1 MTDERP
7 LTPRQRAHRQTM
19 ADILR
24 IAHQQLA
31 AEGSAALSLRAIAL
45 ELGLVSSAI
54 YRYVPSRD
62 ELLTLLIEE
71 SYTSFAEAVE
81 AAEGRCRR
89 DDPGHRWLAFGR
101 AVRRWAVANPAE
113 WALLYGSP
121 VPGYHAPPERTTA
134 AGSRVP
140 LLLVRLLAEA
150 DLKPSPDDPPMTA
163 ALHRELERLRPGLPG
178 ELPPEVFARGLLA
191 WSSLCGL
198 VTLEL
203 FGQFTNTLTRFAG
216 HLDHQLARLGT
227 MLGLPPCDD
236 RSEAAPRGQRRR

>member
-1 MTDERP
+1 
-7 LTPRQRAHRQTM
+7 M

-31 AEGSAALSLRAIAL
+31 AEGTAGLSLRAIAR

-71 SYTSFAEAVE
+71 SYTAFANAVE
-81 AAEGRCRR
+81 AAEARCRR
-89 DDPGHRWLAFGR
+89 DDPGRRWLTLGR

-121 VPGYHAPPERTTA
+121 VPGYQAPPERTTA

-140 LLLVRLLAEA
+140 LLLLGLLADAE
-150 DLKPSPDDPPMTA
+150 LKPSPDDPPMTA
-163 ALHRELERLRPGLPG
+163 ALRRELDRLRPGLPG
-178 ELPPEVFARGLLA
+178 QLPPEVLARGLLLF
-191 WSSLCGL
+191 SSLCGL
-198 VTLEL
+198 VSLEL
-203 FGQFTNTLTRFAG
+203 FGQFTNTVTQFPG
-216 HLDHQLARLGT
+216 HLDHQLTRLGI
-227 MLGLPPCDD
+227 LVGLPEP
-236 RSEAAPRGQRRR
+236 A

>member
-1 MTDERP
+1 MIGAMT
-7 LTPRQRAHRQTM
+7 LTPRQRAHQQTM

-24 IAHQQLA
+24 IAHQQLTT
-31 AEGSAALSLRAIAL
+31 EGTAGLSLRAIAR

-71 SYTSFAEAVE
+71 SYTAFADSVE
-81 AAEGRCRR
+81 TAEGRCRR
-89 DDPGHRWLAFGR
+89 DDFGRRWLTLGR

-140 LLLVRLLAEA
+140 LLLLALLADAEV
-150 DLKPSPDDPPMTA
+150 KPSADDPPMTA

-178 ELPPEVFARGLLA
+178 QMPPEVLARGLLMF
-191 WSSLCGL
+191 SSLCGL
-198 VTLEL
+198 VSLEL
-203 FGQFTNTLTRFAG
+203 FGQFTNTVTQFPA
-216 HLDHQLARLGT
+216 HLDHQLTRLGQL
-227 MLGLPPCDD
+227 LGLPDP
-236 RSEAAPRGQRRR
+236 G

>member
-1 MTDERP
+1 MT
-7 LTPRQRAHRQTM
+7 TPRQRAHQQTM

-31 AEGSAALSLRAIAL
+31 TEGSAGLSLRAIAR

-71 SYTSFAEAVE
+71 SYTAFGDAVE

-89 DDPGHRWLAFGR
+89 DDLGRRWLTIGR

-140 LLLVRLLAEA
+140 LLLLGLLADAQLE
-150 DLKPSPDDPPMTA
+150 PSQDDPPMTA
-163 ALHRELERLRPGLPG
+163 ALHRELERLAPSLPG
-178 ELPPEVFARGLLA
+178 ELKPEILARGLLA
-191 WSSLCGL
+191 FSSLCGL
-198 VTLEL
+198 VSLEL
-203 FGQFTNTLTRFAG
+203 FGQFTNTVTQFPA
-216 HLDHQLARLGT
+216 HLDHQLGRLGAA
-227 MLGLPPCDD
+227 LGLP
-236 RSEAAPRGQRRR
+236 A

>member
-1 MTDERP
+1 MT
-7 LTPRQRAHRQTM
+7 TPRQRAHQQTM

-24 IAHQQLA
+24 IAHQQLST
-31 AEGSAALSLRAIAL
+31 EGSAGLSLRAIAR

-71 SYTSFAEAVE
+71 SYNSFGDAVE
-81 AAEGRCRR
+81 AAEARCRR
-89 DDPGHRWLAFGR
+89 DDYGRRWLTLGR
-101 AVRRWAVANPAE
+101 SVRRWAVANPAE

-140 LLLVRLLAEA
+140 LLILGLVADAE
-150 DLKPSPDDPPMTA
+150 LEPVDDPPMTA
-163 ALHRELERLRPGLPG
+163 ALHRELERAGHALPG
-178 ELPPEVFARGLLA
+178 VLKPEVLSRGLLA
-191 WSSLCGL
+191 FSSLCGL
-198 VTLEL
+198 VSLEL
-203 FGQFTNTLTRFAG
+203 FGQFTNTITQFPA

-227 MLGLPPCDD
+227 ELGLP
-236 RSEAAPRGQRRR
+236 SV

>member
-1 MTDERP
+1 ME
-7 LTPRQRAHRQTM
+7 TPRQRQHRQTM

-24 IAHQQLA
+24 IAHGQLVT
-31 AEGSAALSLRAIAL
+31 EGSAGLSLRAIAR

-71 SYTSFAEAVE
+71 SYTAFGDAVE
-81 AAEGRCRR
+81 AAEARCRR
-89 DDPGHRWLAFGR
+89 EDLGRRWLTVGR

-140 LLLVRLLAEA
+140 FLVLQLLADA
-150 DLKPSPDDPPMTA
+150 DLQPASDDPPMTA
-163 ALHRELERLRPGLPG
+163 ALHRELDKLRPGLPG
-178 ELPPEVFARGLLA
+178 DLKPEVLARGLLA
-191 WSSLCGL
+191 FSSLCGL
-198 VTLEL
+198 VSLEL
-203 FGQFTNTLTRFAG
+203 FGQFTNTVTQFPA
-216 HLDHQLARLGT
+216 HLDHQLTRLGAT
-227 MLGLPPCDD
+227 LGIPEPT
-236 RSEAAPRGQRRR
+236 

>member
-1 MTDERP
+1 ME
-7 LTPRQRAHRQTM
+7 TPRQRQHRQTM

-24 IAHQQLA
+24 IAHGQLVT
-31 AEGSAALSLRAIAL
+31 EGSAGLSLRAIAR

-71 SYTSFAEAVE
+71 SYNAFGDAVE
-81 AAEGRCRR
+81 AAETRCRR
-89 DDPGHRWLAFGR
+89 EDLGRRWLTLGR

-140 LLLVRLLAEA
+140 FLVLQLLADA
-150 DLKPSPDDPPMTA
+150 DLEPAPHDPPMTA
-163 ALHRELERLRPGLPG
+163 ALHRELDRLRPGLPG
-178 ELPPEVFARGLLA
+178 DLKPEVLARGLLA
-191 WSSLCGL
+191 FSSLCGL
-198 VTLEL
+198 VSLEL
-203 FGQFTNTLTRFAG
+203 FGQFTNTVIQFPA
-216 HLDHQLARLGT
+216 HLDHQLTRLGT
-227 MLGLPPCDD
+227 TLGLPEPT
-236 RSEAAPRGQRRR
+236 

>member
-1 MTDERP
+1 MIGAMTP
-7 LTPRQRAHRQTM
+7 TPRQRAHQQTM

-24 IAHQQLA
+24 IAHRQLA
-31 AEGSAALSLRAIAL
+31 TEGSAALSLRAIAR

-71 SYTSFAEAVE
+71 SYNAFGDAVE
-81 AAEGRCRR
+81 AAEARARR
-89 DDPGHRWLAFGR
+89 DDLGRRWLSLGR

-140 LLLVRLLAEA
+140 FLLLNLLADAE
-150 DLKPSPDDPPMTA
+150 LRPSPEDPPMTA
-163 ALHRELERLRPGLPG
+163 ALHRELERLSPGLPG
-178 ELPPEVFARGLLA
+178 SLQPEVLARGLLVF
-191 WSSLCGL
+191 SSLCGL
-198 VTLEL
+198 VSLEL
-203 FGQFTNTLTRFAG
+203 FGQFTNTVTQFAG
-216 HLDHQLARLGT
+216 HFDHQLARLRT
-227 MLGLPPCDD
+227 VLGLPEP
-236 RSEAAPRGQRRR
+236 A

>member
-1 MTDERP
+1 MT
-7 LTPRQRAHRQTM
+7 TPRQRAHQQTM

-24 IAHQQLA
+24 IAHQQLTT
-31 AEGSAALSLRAIAL
+31 EGSAGLSLRAIAR

-71 SYTSFAEAVE
+71 SYTAFGDAVE
-81 AAEGRCRR
+81 AAEARCRR
-89 DDPGHRWLAFGR
+89 DDLGRRWLTIGR

-140 LLLVRLLAEA
+140 LLVLGLLADAQLE
-150 DLKPSPDDPPMTA
+150 PSEDDPPMTA
-163 ALHRELERLRPGLPG
+163 ALHRELERVSPALPG
-178 ELPPEVFARGLLA
+178 ALKPEILARGLLA
-191 WSSLCGL
+191 FSSLCGL
-198 VTLEL
+198 VSLEL
-203 FGQFTNTLTRFAG
+203 FGQFTNTVTQFPA
-216 HLDHQLARLGT
+216 HLDHQLTRLGAV
-227 MLGLPPCDD
+227 LGLP
-236 RSEAAPRGQRRR
+236 A

>member
-1 MTDERP
+1 MTS
-7 LTPRQRAHRQTM
+7 TPRQRAHQQTM

-24 IAHQQLA
+24 IAHQQLVT
-31 AEGSAALSLRAIAL
+31 EGSAGLSLRAIAR

-71 SYTSFAEAVE
+71 SYTSFADAVE
-81 AAEGRCRR
+81 AAEARCRR
-89 DDPGHRWLAFGR
+89 DDFGRRWLTLGR

-140 LLLVRLLAEA
+140 LLLLGLLADA
-150 DLKPSPDDPPMTA
+150 GLKPSPDDPPMTA

-178 ELPPEVFARGLLA
+178 DLAPEVLARGLLA
-191 WSSLCGL
+191 FSSLCGL
-198 VTLEL
+198 VSLEL
-203 FGQFTNTLTRFAG
+203 FGQFTNTVTQFPG
-216 HLDHQLARLGT
+216 HLDHQLSRLAT
-227 MLGLPPCDD
+227 LLGLP
-236 RSEAAPRGQRRR
+236 APT

>member
-1 MTDERP
+1 ME
-7 LTPRQRAHRQTM
+7 TPRQRQHRRTM

-31 AEGSAALSLRAIAL
+31 TGGSAALSLRAIAR

-71 SYTSFAEAVE
+71 SYNAFGDAVGAAEA
-81 AAEGRCRR
+81 RCRR
-89 DDPGHRWLAFGR
+89 EDLGRRWLTLGR

-140 LLLVRLLAEA
+140 LLLLSLLADA
-150 DLKPSPDDPPMTA
+150 GLKPSHDDPPMTA
-163 ALHRELERLRPGLPG
+163 ALHRELDKLRPGLPG
-178 ELPPEVFARGLLA
+178 ELEPEVLARGLFA
-191 WSSLCGL
+191 FSSLCGL
-198 VTLEL
+198 VSLEL
-203 FGQFTNTLTRFAG
+203 FGQFTNTVTQFPA
-216 HLDHQLARLGT
+216 HLDHQLARLAAT
-227 MLGLPPCDD
+227 LGLPDTT
-236 RSEAAPRGQRRR
+236 

>member
-1 MTDERP
+1 ME
-7 LTPRQRAHRQTM
+7 TPRQRQHRQTM

-31 AEGSAALSLRAIAL
+31 TEGSAGLSLRAIAR

-71 SYTSFAEAVE
+71 SYTAFGDTVE
-81 AAEGRCRR
+81 AAEVRCRR
-89 DDPGHRWLAFGR
+89 EDLGRRWLTLGR

-140 LLLVRLLAEA
+140 FLVLQLLADA
-150 DLKPSPDDPPMTA
+150 DLQPAQDDPPMTA
-163 ALHRELERLRPGLPG
+163 ALHRELDRLRPGLPG
-178 ELPPEVFARGLLA
+178 NLKPEVLARGLLA
-191 WSSLCGL
+191 FSSLCGL
-198 VTLEL
+198 VSLEL
-203 FGQFTNTLTRFAG
+203 FGQFTNTVTQFPA
-216 HLDHQLARLGT
+216 HLDHQLTRLGT
-227 MLGLPPCDD
+227 TLGLP
-236 RSEAAPRGQRRR
+236 ELT

>member
-1 MTDERP
+1 
-7 LTPRQRAHRQTM
+7 M

-31 AEGSAALSLRAIAL
+31 TEGSAALSLRAIAR

-71 SYTSFAEAVE
+71 SYTSFADAVE
-81 AAEGRCRR
+81 AAESRCRR
-89 DDPGHRWLAFGR
+89 DDLGRRWLTYGR

-121 VPGYHAPPERTTA
+121 VPGYQAPPERTTP

-140 LLLVRLLAEA
+140 ILLLQLLADAE
-150 DLKPSPDDPPMTA
+150 LQPSPDDPPMTA
-163 ALHRELERLRPGLPG
+163 ALRRELDRLRHRLPG
-178 ELPPEVFARGLLA
+178 GLAPEVLTRGLLA
-191 WSSLCGL
+191 FSSLCGL
-198 VTLEL
+198 VSLEL
-203 FGQFTNTLTRFAG
+203 FGQFTNTVTQFPA
-216 HLDHQLARLGT
+216 HLDHQLARLGVL
-227 MLGLPPCDD
+227 LGLPPADD
-236 RSEAAPRGQRRR
+236 R

>member
-1 MTDERP
+1 ME
-7 LTPRQRAHRQTM
+7 TPRQRQHRQTM

-31 AEGSAALSLRAIAL
+31 TEGSAGLSLRAIAR

-71 SYTSFAEAVE
+71 SYTAFGDTVE
-81 AAEGRCRR
+81 AAEVRCRR
-89 DDPGHRWLAFGR
+89 EDLGRRWLTLGR

-140 LLLVRLLAEA
+140 FLVLQLLADA
-150 DLKPSPDDPPMTA
+150 DLQPAPDDPPMTA
-163 ALHRELERLRPGLPG
+163 ALHRELDRLRPGLPG
-178 ELPPEVFARGLLA
+178 DLKPEVLARGLLA
-191 WSSLCGL
+191 FSSLCGL
-198 VTLEL
+198 VSLEL
-203 FGQFTNTLTRFAG
+203 FGQFTNTVTQFPA
-216 HLDHQLARLGT
+216 HLDHQLTRLAT
-227 MLGLPPCDD
+227 TLGLPEPT
-236 RSEAAPRGQRRR
+236 

>member
-1 MTDERP
+1 
-7 LTPRQRAHRQTM
+7 M

-31 AEGSAALSLRAIAL
+31 SEGSAGLSLRAIARD
-45 ELGLVSSAI
+45 LGLVSSAI

-71 SYTSFAEAVE
+71 SYNSFGDAVE
-81 AAEGRCRR
+81 AAESRCRR
-89 DDPGHRWLAFGR
+89 DHLGRRWLTIGR

-140 LLLVRLLAEA
+140 FLLIGLLADA
-150 DLKPSPDDPPMTA
+150 NLKPTTDDPPMTA
-163 ALHRELERLRPGLPG
+163 GLHRELDRLRPGLPG
-178 ELPPEVFARGLLA
+178 DLEPEVFARGLLVF
-191 WSSLCGL
+191 SSLCGL
-198 VTLEL
+198 VSLEL
-203 FGQFTNTLTRFAG
+203 FGQFTNTVTQFPA
-216 HLDHQLARLGT
+216 HLDHQLARLGAV
-227 MLGLPPCDD
+227 LGLPD
-236 RSEAAPRGQRRR
+236 A